1 VQIKGRLK
9 SGYMSNQLETTLQIC
24 ELFAGIQG
32 ESTYAGQPCGFIRVD
47 GCNLRCVWCDTAYAF
62 EGGNTMSVKEILEVV
77 ESWQLPLVEIT
88 GGEPLLQSGCIPL
101 AEALLAA
108 GYATLIE
115 TNGSQPIDVLP
126 DGVVRIMDI
135 KCPGSGMSDRMHWP
149 NVEALTEQDE
159 VKFVLADR
167 ADYDWALEVLRR
179 YDLAARCKAIHLS
192 PVSGSLDA
200 AQLAAWVLEDRPP
213 ARLQLQLHKIIWPA
227 DMRGV

>member
-1 VQIKGRLK
+1 
-9 SGYMSNQLETTLQIC
+9 LQIC

-32 ESTYAGQPCGFIRVD
+32 ESTYAGQPSGFIRVD

-77 ESWQLPLVEIT
+77 ESWQLSLVEIT

-101 AEALLAA
+101 VKSLLAA
-108 GYATLIE
+108 GYTTLIE
-115 TNGSQPIDVLP
+115 TNGSQPIDILP
-126 DGVVRIMDI
+126 SGVIRIMDI

-167 ADYDWALEVLRR
+167 ADYVWALEVLHR

-200 AQLAAWVLEDRPP
+200 AHLAAWMLEDRPP

-227 DMRGV
+227 SMRGV